1 MLTALA
7 VALPLA
13 HGAPVAAV
21 AAVALALE
29 RPVWAAG
36 ALAVGAAARFARRPP
51 DRAVDLEARFLL
63 ALAAELRTGA
73 TWRQA
78 LVAAAARVPGLALG
92 PAVARAQAGRDAAH
106 VAVAL
111 HLALR
116 HLGRPAAAALG
127 LGATAGAPA
136 ADVFG
141 TLAGQAAQRA
151 GDRRERAAATAQAR
165 LSAALVGGAPVVLAL
180 LLLAGGRAQAAA
192 MAGPAG
198 PVLLAVGAGLL
209 VTGGAVVV
217 LMLRAAES

>member
-7 VALPLA
+7 VAVPLA
-13 HGAPVAAV
+13 FGAPVAAV
-21 AAVALALE
+21 AVLAVALE
-29 RPVWAAG
+29 RPVWAA
-36 ALAVGAAARFARRPP
+36 AAVAVGGVVRAARRPP
-51 DRAVDLEARFLL
+51 NRPVDMEARFLM

-78 LVAAAARVPGLALG
+78 LDAAAARVPDLPLG
-92 PAVARAQAGRDAAH
+92 PATARARAGRDAGH
-106 VAVAL
+106 VGAAL
-111 HLALR
+111 HAALPY
-116 HLGRPAAAALG
+116 LGRPSAAALR
-127 LGATAGAPA
+127 LVAEAGAPA
-136 ADVFG
+136 AAVFG